1 MHSLTLATTPFCR
14 ASQSWFERALT
25 SPAVYEQFPTYRG
38 RAEATAAAAVPPPE
52 AAVERPGEP
61 MLRDIVTGE
70 VVRDYRLEPVK
81 QIPDGVKQIARW
93 LGSPRDEGSPAL
105 RRERDVHAGPQ

>member
-1 MHSLTLATTPFCR
+1 
-14 ASQSWFERALT
+14 
-25 SPAVYEQFPTYRG
+25 
-38 RAEATAAAAVPPPE
+38 
-52 AAVERPGEP
+52 